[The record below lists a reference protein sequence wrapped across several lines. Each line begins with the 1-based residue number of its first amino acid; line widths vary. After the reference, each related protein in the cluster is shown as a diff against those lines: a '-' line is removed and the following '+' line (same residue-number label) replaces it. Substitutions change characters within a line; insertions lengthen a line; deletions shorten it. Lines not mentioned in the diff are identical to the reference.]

1 MPYKKI
7 MNSKYMSA
15 FLSLLVCT
23 VLSGII
29 IALMGENPFA
39 VYAQL
44 FKSAFVGN
52 FNLGTTIEKF
62 VPLLLTGL
70 AFIVSS
76 RVGVFNVG
84 VEGELYLGAITA
96 AFVGYTF
103 KGLPSPIHI
112 ILCIFSAMLVGSLWA
127 FIPGF
132 LKAYYKVNEVCVTIL
147 MNYVAIHITS
157 YLVSGP
163 LSGKTGI
170 SQTKPIEKSAA
181 LLKILK
187 PSRANTGI
195 FIAVIVCILVYY
207 LLKKTKLGFQI
218 RSTGMNPFF
227 SEYVGIQSKKIMV
240 TGMMLSGAIG
250 GLAGAIEVMGIY
262 GVFLDNFSSNI
273 AFDGML
279 AALIAKGSIGALPF
293 LSLFIAALKSGSLGL
308 ERNTGIPKSLIDVI
322 IALFILLVTMEK
334 LFEFSKKRKKGKEV

>member
-1 MPYKKI
+1 MLYKKI
-7 MNSKYMSA
+7 MNSKY
-15 FLSLLVCT
+15 LSVLFSIIVCI
-23 VLSGII
+23 VLSGIVM
-29 IALMGENPFA
+29 AFMGENPFE

-44 FKSAFVGN
+44 FKSAFIGN

-84 VEGELYLGAITA
+84 VEGELYLGAIA
-96 AFVGYTF
+96 AAYVGYTL
-103 KGLPSPIHI
+103 KGMPSLLHI
-112 ILCIFSAMLVGSLWA
+112 MIIGALWA

-132 LKAYYKVNEVCVTIL
+132 LKAFYNVNEVCVTIL
-147 MNYVAIHITS
+147 MNYVAIYITS

-170 SQTKPIEKSAA
+170 SQTKPIEKSAV
-181 LLKILK
+181 LMKILK
-187 PSRANTGI
+187 PSRANAGI
-195 FIAVIVCILVYY
+195 FIAIAVCILVYY
-207 LLKKTKLGFQI
+207 LFKKTKLGFEI
-218 RSTGMNPFF
+218 RSTGMNPHF
-227 SEYVGIQSKKIMV
+227 SEYVGIKSKKIMV

-250 GLAGAIEVMGIY
+250 GLTGAIEVMGIY

-279 AALIAKGSIGALPF
+279 AALIAKGSVVALPF

-308 ERNTGIPKSLIDVI
+308 ERHTGIPKSLIDII
-322 IALFILLVTMEK
+322 IAVFILLVTMEK
-334 LFEFSKKRKKGKEV
+334 LFEIRKKIKKGKEV

>member
-1 MPYKKI
+1 
-7 MNSKYMSA
+7 MSA
-15 FLSLLVCT
+15 FLSVLVCT

-29 IALMGENPFA
+29 ITLMGENPFT
-39 VYAQL
+39 VYEQL

-96 AFVGYTF
+96 AYVGYTF
-103 KGLPSPIHI
+103 KGLHPLIHI
-112 ILCIFSAMLVGSLWA
+112 FLCIFFAILVGSLWA

-187 PSRANTGI
+187 PSRANVGI
-195 FIAVIVCILVYY
+195 FIAITVCIFVYY

-227 SEYVGIQSKKIMV
+227 SDYVGIQSKKIMV

-250 GLAGAIEVMGIY
+250 GLTGAIEVMGIY

-279 AALIAKGSIGALPF
+279 AALIAKGSIVALPF
-293 LSLFIAALKSGSLGL
+293 LSLFIAALKTGSLGL

>member
-1 MPYKKI
+1 MLYKKI
-7 MNSKYMSA
+7 INSKY
-15 FLSLLVCT
+15 LSVLFSIIVCV
-23 VLSGII
+23 VLSGMVM
-29 IALMGENPFA
+29 AFMGENPFE
-39 VYAQL
+39 VYTQL
-44 FKSAFVGN
+44 FKSAFIGN

-84 VEGELYLGAITA
+84 VEGELYLGAIA
-96 AFVGYTF
+96 AAYVGYTL
-103 KGLPSPIHI
+103 KGMPSLLHI
-112 ILCIFSAMLVGSLWA
+112 WICFLAAMIIGALWA

-132 LKAYYKVNEVCVTIL
+132 LKAFYNVNEVCVTIL
-147 MNYVAIHITS
+147 MNYVAVYITS

-181 LLKILK
+181 LIKILK
-187 PSRANTGI
+187 PSRANVGI
-195 FIAVIVCILVYY
+195 FIAIIVCILVYY
-207 LLKKTKLGFQI
+207 LLKKTKLGFEI
-218 RSTGMNPFF
+218 RSTGMNPNF
-227 SEYVGIQSKKIMV
+227 SEYVGIKSKKI
-240 TGMMLSGAIG
+240 G
-250 GLAGAIEVMGIY
+250 GLTGAIEVMGIY

-279 AALIAKGSIGALPF
+279 AALIAKGSIVALPF

-308 ERNTGIPKSLIDVI
+308 ERHTGIPKSLIDII
-322 IALFILLVTMEK
+322 IAVFILLVTMEK
-334 LFEFSKKRKKGKEV
+334 LFEFRKKIKKGKEV